1 MRLSH
6 VSYSWPWDLV
16 WKIWPKSASEL
27 YNDGQRWPDNV
38 QQKRKSWK
46 SPERKEAGF
55 TGKIC
60 TRNKLAWQI
69 NLWRVAQWLHVDRV
83 FPSYWHLQDRIET
96 SQDGQGSAHER
107 FKIFAPSHFGK
118 AQACGSWKRRWTNT
132 VRHHPRGG
140 KGKGL
145 VAWPRQSRRH
155 NSSTGWVLTAG
166 EKVWHLA
173 KGQVQAD
180 WWHERKSPEWLLYD
194 LW

>member
-1 MRLSH
+1 MCSRRENRERVLKGKRL
-6 VSYSWPWDLV
+6 V
-16 WKIWPKSASEL
+16 
-27 YNDGQRWPDNV
+27 
-38 QQKRKSWK
+38 
-46 SPERKEAGF
+46 F

-140 KGKGL
+140 KGEGL

-194 LW
+194 LWQGRPPCHGPCLVEFMHCNKVLLVPWIDVF